1 MFTSL
6 QIRLPT
12 PSFPGRLVFLFF
24 RRAIKL
30 RKKKKHKCP
39 ITDGLKRGSTLSR
52 HSILS
57 VLLSWPCLETLVGML
72 SYIFVGLAFFRIAYA
87 TVIATRQAQGQN
99 LSILSDEDIEV
110 FKPYSFYSAAAY
122 CSPSDILT
130 WSCGGRCH
138 RLTLKNIWQLIYGL
152 SSCVGFP
159 VDCVGNPDFQPLA
172 SGGDGNAVQYCSY
185 HNNNM

>member
-1 MFTSL
+1 
-6 QIRLPT
+6 
-12 PSFPGRLVFLFF
+12 
-24 RRAIKL
+24 
-30 RKKKKHKCP
+30 
-39 ITDGLKRGSTLSR
+39 
-52 HSILS
+52 
-57 VLLSWPCLETLVGML
+57 ML

-87 TVIATRQAQGQN
+87 TVIATRQTQGQN

-152 SSCVGFP
+152 FIVRRISSGLRGKP
-159 VDCVGNPDFQPLA
+159 
-172 SGGDGNAVQYCSY
+172 
-185 HNNNM
+185 